1 MRLKPMGETVAETRP
16 AQPEAADLA
25 AFPNAAV
32 QVAPGRGPIR
42 AGRWAR
48 GLGGLVIV
56 AVVLA
61 VSSPAWA
68 HAQLESTQPVQSS
81 VLTTSPRQVVL
92 HFGEPVE
99 IDFGSMRVI
108 GPNGARVDNGGTHH
122 PPGDTHAVAI
132 SLPAHLPDGTYIVA
146 WRVISADSHP
156 VHGAF
161 VFSVG
166 TARGA
171 AKANALAT
179 SLSHANGSTVV
190 GTIYGVIRFATFAAL
205 LLLVGTAL
213 AVRLVWPGAAAERR
227 VRRVVWTAWGVLV
240 LCTVLGIAIQGVYA
254 AALPLTSIVHPAL
267 FNEVLHT
274 RFGEVSL
281 LRLVLLVAA
290 VPVLLCLQGRW
301 GRARARGAG
310 VAVAGAV
317 VGVGLLLTPG
327 LAGHA
332 STGTD
337 VVLGTVLDV
346 VHLSAG
352 SLWLGGLAL
361 LAVVLGPGARLDPA
375 AVASSPADSSAVDS
389 SPVDSSGVDSSA
401 FDSSAF
407 DSSALDGGA
416 VHSSRVDGGGAG
428 AGVDRVAVAR
438 SVSAWS
444 LGAVCVIVATGV
456 VQAIRQVGSFS
467 ALFDT
472 VYGRTLL
479 VKIGL
484 VIAVIVVATGSR
496 RILHGRIVPRRR
508 TRADGEGPHRRPALG
523 RLRRTVLVE
532 IGIIMAVLAVTAL
545 LVNAVPAR
553 QAANEPFIQT
563 FNTLGVQVNAII
575 DPARAGPGNQ
585 FHFYVLGRDGQPKA
599 IPELDAAITLPGQG
613 IGPLTI
619 PLRVASPGHY
629 LDDRVDI
636 PLAGSWTLKLT
647 VRTSPIDEQVLYATV
662 PVH

>member
-1 MRLKPMGETVAETRP
+1 MGETVAETRP
-16 AQPEAADLA
+16 GQPEAADRAMTRSA
-25 AFPNAAV
+25 ARPAA
-32 QVAPGRGPIR
+32 
-42 AGRWAR
+42 RWWGR
-48 GLGGLVIV
+48 GLGALAVV
-56 AVVLA
+56 TVVLA

-122 PPGDTHAVAI
+122 PNGDTHAVAI
-132 SLPAHLPDGTYIVA
+132 SLPSHLPDGTFIVA

-190 GTIYGVIRFATFAAL
+190 GTVYGVIRFATFAAL

-213 AVRLVWPGAAAERR
+213 ATRLVWPRGAHEPHL
-227 VRRVVWTAWGVLV
+227 RRVVWTAWGVLV
-240 LCTVLGIAIQGVYA
+240 LCTVLGIAVQGVYA
-254 AALPLTSIVHPAL
+254 AALPLTSIVHATL

-274 RFGEVSL
+274 RFGEVAL
-281 LRLVLLVAA
+281 LRLVLLAAA

-301 GRARARGAG
+301 GATRARGAG
-310 VAVAGAV
+310 AAVAGVV
-317 VGVGLLLTPG
+317 VGVGLLITPG

-332 STGTD
+332 STGTE

-346 VHLSAG
+346 VHLSAA
-352 SLWLGGLAL
+352 SLWLGGLAV
-361 LAVVLGPGARLDPA
+361 LAVVLGPGARLDAGGLEADEAAGGGPDPVRA
-375 AVASSPADSSAVDS
+375 DAVRVAPVRADDGQGEEGTADGGVRVALARVAVAPSAVD
-389 SPVDSSGVDSSA
+389 P
-401 FDSSAF
+401 
-407 DSSALDGGA
+407 
-416 VHSSRVDGGGAG
+416 
-428 AGVDRVAVAR
+428 VAVAR

-444 LGAVCVIVATGV
+444 LGAVCVIVVTGV

-484 VIAVIVVATGSR
+484 VITVIAVASGSR
-496 RILHGRIVPRRR
+496 RILHGRIVPRAAR
-508 TRADGEGPHRRPALG
+508 DDSGGSPHRPALG

-575 DPARAGPGNQ
+575 DPARAGPDNQ
-585 FHFYVLGRDGQPKA
+585 FHFYVLGRNGQPQA
-599 IPELDAAITLPGQG
+599 IPELDAAMSLPGQG

-619 PLRVASPGHY
+619 PLRVASPGHF

-647 VRTSPIDEQVLYATV
+647 VRTSPIDEQILYATV